1 MEILIILV
9 LTLVN
14 GFFALSE
21 IALVSVKKSSMEHL
35 AAQGNSRAKMVLQ
48 LLENPENF
56 LSSVQVGITLIGIV
70 SGAYGG
76 AALTDDLDQL
86 LSAYSLNPEYV
97 HVFSLITVI
106 GGITYFSIVIG
117 ELVPKSIA
125 MNNAE
130 RIALIAVPIMKYFT
144 LITYPFVRI
153 LSGSTQL
160 ILRLMGIKQ
169 NDADH
174 VSEEE
179 LRFMLKNAGKQGVL
193 ETEESQVH
201 QNLFYFTDQTAKS
214 LLTHRSEMEWI
225 NSEDSLD
232 EIFDLLKESV
242 HSKFVVGEGS
252 LDKVLGVITIKDF
265 LSHYKRPD
273 FRLADIISAPIFII
287 QNTPAFKIL
296 NLFKTKK
303 QYIAIV
309 VDEFGMTKGIIT
321 LHDLMEAIVGELPD
335 EDEVEETYII
345 QRSENSYLID
355 GKTLIYELNQYFQRE
370 IIQDNIALYT
380 TISGFIL
387 AQLKDLPKPGDQLTH
402 DNYLFEIMD
411 MDGVRIDKILMTRQ
425 EDGTL

>member
-86 LSAYSLNPEYV
+86 LSAYSMNPEYV
-97 HVFSLITVI
+97 HIFSLITVI

-287 QNTPAFKIL
+287 QN
-296 NLFKTKK
+296 
-303 QYIAIV
+303 
-309 VDEFGMTKGIIT
+309 
-321 LHDLMEAIVGELPD
+321 
-335 EDEVEETYII
+335 
-345 QRSENSYLID
+345 
-355 GKTLIYELNQYFQRE
+355 
-370 IIQDNIALYT
+370 
-380 TISGFIL
+380 
-387 AQLKDLPKPGDQLTH
+387 
-402 DNYLFEIMD
+402 
-411 MDGVRIDKILMTRQ
+411 
-425 EDGTL
+425 

>member
-370 IIQDNIALYT
+370 IIQDKIALYT

-425 EDGTL
+425 EDGAL